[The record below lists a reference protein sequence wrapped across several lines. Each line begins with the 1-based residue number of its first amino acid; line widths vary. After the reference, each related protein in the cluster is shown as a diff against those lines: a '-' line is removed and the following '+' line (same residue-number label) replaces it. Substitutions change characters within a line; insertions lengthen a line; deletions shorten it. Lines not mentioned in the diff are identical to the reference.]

1 MTLSEQIYRAAL
13 EQLKAQQI
21 VHQMDSLKKAA

>member
-13 EQLKAQQI
+13 EQLKSQQI